1 MLMRVLALLTVVA
14 LLVAAG
20 WALNDAIQGAP
31 RTAVNPIVLVEPSP
45 DEPAEDDSGPRGQNK
60 PSGHNPSGGGGRPDP
75 NPNGGSTGGSGDG
88 GPSGGAGG
96 AAPAPP
102 PPARPAGDEDE
113 GGTGGEATGG
123 GATDD
128 GGGDD

>member
-1 MLMRVLALLTVVA
+1 MRVLALLAVVA

-20 WALNDAIQGAP
+20 WALNDAIRGAP
-31 RTAVNPIVLVEPSP
+31 RTAVKPIVLVDPSR
-45 DEPAEDDSGPRGQNK
+45 DDIEETNARDSGPRGQNRPAGDK
-60 PSGHNPSGGGGRPDP
+60 PGGGGSSGGPGG
-75 NPNGGSTGGSGDG
+75 GGS
-88 GPSGGAGG
+88 SGGAGG

-102 PPARPAGDEDE
+102 PPARPAGDDDDD
-113 GGTGGEATGG
+113 GAGG

>member
-45 DEPAEDDSGPRGQNK
+45 DEPAEDDDSGPRGQNR
-60 PSGHNPSGGGGRPDP
+60 PSGHNPGGVGGRADP
-75 NPNGGSTGGSGDG
+75 NPNGGSSGGSGDG

-113 GGTGGEATGG
+113 GGAGGE
-123 GATDD
+123 ATDD
-128 GGGDD
+128 GGGGD